1 MLSVVR
7 MSIYWGIQK
16 KLNCIS
22 MSLCTIYYVHFIC
35 NPLFYY
41 ALKKCPFLVHV
52 HVRDHVYIANCNIAR
67 KSKKREMK
75 KEKYVWNLL
84 YKKIVSDDVIC
95 VLYLFPIYWILHCA
109 YGKSQMMT
117 HVFYNTFSSILFYI
131 YPFNTFNPFI

>member
-1 MLSVVR
+1 MSSLLSILNPRQVSLNRVKE
-7 MSIYWGIQK
+7 K
-16 KLNCIS
+16 KIILLSPSEKC
-22 MSLCTIYYVHFIC
+22 SLLFECPFIEVSKKNLIVYLCLYVQFTMYTLFAT
-35 NPLFYY
+35 LFYY

-95 VLYLFPIYWILHCA
+95 VLYLFPIY
-109 YGKSQMMT
+109 
-117 HVFYNTFSSILFYI
+117 
-131 YPFNTFNPFI
+131 